1 MYYKEQQE
9 LRERKTNMRALTSAM
24 PTVDVTKAENLIY
37 QNASS
42 QSKYDVWK
50 AKDEGQKI
58 LAIIVKKDGTVRASK
73 PKVKADD
80 PITGKAAYVW
90 RMVCFLTSPKPAHSC
105 MPCTC
110 DFDLPAEDET
120 GKWRYEIAREMM
132 TDLKPI
138 EDAIVDSIDKS
149 EWHGVQTWGRV
160 LGTL

>member
-1 MYYKEQQE
+1 
-9 LRERKTNMRALTSAM
+9 MRALFSGM
-24 PTVDVTKAENLIY
+24 PTVDITKAENLIY
-37 QNASS
+37 RNYAAPN
-42 QSKYDVWK
+42 KYDTWK

-105 MPCTC
+105 MPTTC
-110 DFDLPAEDET
+110 HFDLPAEDEA
-120 GKWRYEIAREMM
+120 GKWKYSIAREIM
-132 TDLKPI
+132 DALKPI

-149 EWHGVQTWGRV
+149 EWHGVRTWGRV
-160 LGTL
+160 FGTPRIEG